1 MSPRARTGRRPGP
14 SSTREDILRAARRRF
29 AEDGYDRATFR
40 RIAAD
45 ARVDPALVVQFF
57 GSKQEL
63 FAVAT
68 VPPVTIAA
76 LTAQPATDPTASAGL
91 RLARLVMLRL
101 GDEDTQQALLA
112 RIRAASSEPVA
123 AEIVREMIG
132 GQLVELAR
140 MMEGDRPDVRA
151 SLIATQVL
159 GMVIARYVVKVEPL
173 ASMDADEIAE
183 WLGPTF
189 DLYLAGPPESARG

>member
-45 ARVDPALVVQFF
+45 AGVDPALVVQFF
-57 GSKQEL
+57 GSKQQL

-101 GDEDTQQALLA
+101 GD
-112 RIRAASSEPVA
+112 
-123 AEIVREMIG
+123 
-132 GQLVELAR
+132 
-140 MMEGDRPDVRA
+140 
-151 SLIATQVL
+151 
-159 GMVIARYVVKVEPL
+159 
-173 ASMDADEIAE
+173 
-183 WLGPTF
+183 
-189 DLYLAGPPESARG
+189 

>member
-1 MSPRARTGRRPGP
+1 MTV
-14 SSTREDILRAARRRF
+14 
-29 AEDGYDRATFR
+29 R

-91 RLARLVMLRL
+91 RLARRVMLRL

-123 AEIVREMIG
+123 A
-132 GQLVELAR
+132 
-140 MMEGDRPDVRA
+140 
-151 SLIATQVL
+151 
-159 GMVIARYVVKVEPL
+159 
-173 ASMDADEIAE
+173 
-183 WLGPTF
+183 
-189 DLYLAGPPESARG
+189 